1 MQTFITV
8 SIIANVLLSILVL
21 WLVFLKYREDSKLKK
36 NYTERKAKLRKNAE
50 KAQFVKTIRVEVRK
64 YLKQLQNDVKE

>member
-21 WLVFLKYREDSKLKK
+21 WLVFLKHREGSRLKK
-36 NYTERKAKLRKNAE
+36 NHAERKAKLRKNAE

-64 YLKQLQNDVKE
+64 YLKDLQNDVEG